1 VRPIHI
7 ITPEYHPNCGGVA
20 DYTQQVARGLADAGD
35 EVHVWAPAN
44 TSGVDG
50 DRFVVHAELGSFRA
64 ADLAHADRLL
74 DRFAPPRRLLVQW
87 VPHGYGF
94 RAMNL
99 RFCLWLWTRARRG
112 DQVEVMVHEPYLAF
126 WEGTWRQTAAAGVHR
141 LMTGVLLRAAHR
153 VWVAIP
159 AWETMWRPYTIGR
172 DVRFS
177 WLPVPSGLS
186 QPATDDVIAVRT
198 ELGADRVPL
207 VGHLGTYGTPV
218 AGLLKQLLPDL
229 LRELEGT
236 RILLM
241 GVGSETFRA
250 AFAEAFPQYEGR
262 VMATGVLPRSRLAA
276 HVAACDLLVQPYPDG
291 VSSRRT
297 TAMAGLHL
305 GVPIVTTTGRLTEPF
320 WEMSNAVRVSQVGDC
335 ADIIENVRLLLANP
349 DERRQLIETARQFYE
364 RMFDLSRTVAELRSV
379 AT

>member
-1 VRPIHI
+1 VKAIHI

-20 DYTQQVARGLADAGD
+20 DYTQLVARGLADAGD
-35 EVHVWAPAN
+35 DVHVWAPAN
-44 TSGVDG
+44 TSGVTG
-50 DRFVVHAELGSFRA
+50 DRFTVHADLGSFRA
-64 ADLAHADRLL
+64 VDLAQADRLL
-74 DRFAPPRRLLVQW
+74 DQFAPPRRLLVQW
-87 VPHGYGF
+87 VPQGYGF

-99 RFCLWLWTRARRG
+99 RFCIWLWNRARRG

-141 LMTGVLLRAAHR
+141 LMTSVLLRAAHR

-186 QPATDDVIAVRT
+186 QPATDDVMAVRT
-198 ELGADRVPL
+198 ELGADRLPL

-218 AGLLKQLLPDL
+218 AALLQQLLPDL

-262 VMATGVLPRSRLAA
+262 VMATGVLAKSTLAA

-349 DERRQLIETARQFYE
+349 DERRRLIETARLFYE

-379 AT
+379 VT